1 MLKKLNLLFLVFLF
15 TGCDQDK
22 GYVVKANVRAEEFS
36 VKTTISPSQFQ
47 NLKEK
52 IKQETDKGKNT
63 ILTVV
68 KAKNLK
74 DKDFDGLK
82 ATMLKISQMPQ
93 LTNKVFSK
101 MALQHMTIEEMP
113 KFDEDGIAKIKGL
126 KSVRLWNM
134 PHMTNE
140 KARVL
145 LKKRIKVYDDREK
158 THQKLRAE

>member
-1 MLKKLNLLFLVFLF
+1 MLKKFNLLLIVFLF
-15 TGCDQDK
+15 TSCDQDK

-36 VKTTISPSQFQ
+36 VKTTISQSQFQ

-82 ATMLKISQMPQ
+82 ATMLKISQMPHLSDQ
-93 LTNKVFSK
+93 ALSN
-101 MALQHMTIEEMP
+101 MALQYLTIEEMP
-113 KFDEDGIAKIKGL
+113 NFDEKGIAKIKGL

-140 KARVL
+140 KARIL
-145 LKKRIKVYDDREK
+145 LKKKIKVYDDREK